1 MPLNIAIDGPA
12 GAGKSTMAK
21 RIAEKMGIVYLDT
34 GAMYRGIA
42 CYALSVGAAPE
53 KSEEVIPLLDGVK
66 MDISYADGAQKVIIN
81 GEDVTPYI
89 REHRIS
95 MAASTISKIPE
106 VRLKLVELQRE
117 IASHTDCVLDGRDI
131 GSYVLPNA
139 DVKIYLDARAEVRAR
154 RRLDELREKGTA
166 GELTYE
172 EILADIVA
180 RDYQDTHR
188 DFAPLKV
195 ADGATVIDTSDMTIE
210 EVAEAVAKLC
220 AKEGA
225 RA

>member
-21 RIAEKMGIVYLDT
+21 RIAAKMGIVYLDT

-42 CYALSVGAAPE
+42 CYSLSANASPE
-53 KSEEVIPLLDGVK
+53 KSEEVVPLLGGVK
-66 MDISYADGAQKVIIN
+66 MDISYVDGVQKVIIN

-89 REHRIS
+89 REHKIS

-117 IASHTDCVLDGRDI
+117 IASRTDCVLDGRDI

-139 DVKIYLDARAEVRAR
+139 DVKIYLDARPEVRAR
-154 RRLDELREKGTA
+154 RRLDELTAKGTA

-210 EVAEAVAKLC
+210 EVAEEVAELC
-220 AKEGA
+220 KKTGY
-225 RA
+225 RD